1 MLLMMSSKPMEKNV
15 LPALLFSI
23 LLLPLLLFPSCSSA
37 PEDVFH
43 DDLTLVLVRQAV
55 HLAVPTRPIAE
66 MERIFN
72 HAQTGPLQ
80 RAMNAQQRLYAAVLF
95 TVFRER
101 FQVKPP
107 PATTTTVELRGK
119 VVVVVVV
126 VASIIN
132 DRSVLLTILITL

>member
-1 MLLMMSSKPMEKNV
+1 MMDSHIFSLTHSLTHQSPLFNF
-15 LPALLFSI
+15 FSI
-23 LLLPLLLFPSCSSA
+23 THTV
-37 PEDVFH
+37 EDIFR
-43 DDLTLVLVRQAV
+43 DQGYIREIAV
-55 HLAVPTRPIAE
+55 
-66 MERIFN
+66 
-72 HAQTGPLQ
+72 GLQ
-80 RAMNAQQRLYAAVLF
+80 RQQIFRPTVEAVRALYEPGSALQQAMNTAPPLYAAVLF